1 VRKTVFSICLLLG
14 LWPAAAAPLNN
25 LYFGLDNM
33 RGFAEVYW
41 WFLADGRVLQGLPT
55 SGLTPQDFNNA
66 CKPNSGVCG
75 AYTLNGSKLSIKY
88 GNGQTQDWTYAA
100 LNGGIQLNYLI
111 LTPVDKY
118 PAGAK
123 LSGSWSRASSAAFAG
138 TQSTIT
144 VTSPTFLAFQ
154 ANGTF
159 SEQNI
164 TGLDTASSVKGASVT
179 SSQSSQSGGTY
190 SIQGNELTLVRNG
203 KNERHMIFPVAGGNL
218 NIDGRVYSKQK

>member
-1 VRKTVFSICLLLG
+1 MRKTAISIYLLLG
-14 LWPAAAAPLNN
+14 LLPAAAASLNS

-66 CKPNSGVCG
+66 CQANKGMCG
-75 AYTLNGSKLSIKY
+75 TYSLNGSKLSIKY
-88 GNGQTQDWTYAA
+88 GNGQTQDWTYTPMKD
-100 LNGGIQLNYLI
+100 GIQLNYLI
-111 LTPVDKY
+111 LTPVGKY

-123 LSGSWSRASSAAFAG
+123 LSGSWSRASATAVAG
-138 TQSTIT
+138 TQSVIT

-159 SEQNI
+159 SEHNI
-164 TGLDTASSVKGASVT
+164 TGLDTASTVKGASVT
-179 SSQSSQSGGTY
+179 SSQSSQSGGSY

-203 KNERHMIFPVAGGNL
+203 KSERHMIFPVAGGNL
-218 NIDGRVYSKQK
+218 NIDGRVYTKQ